1 MSRPSSTQEQEP
13 GTEPRSQT
21 KAEGLWEASA
31 QPRHTVVQ
39 IQTEV
44 GGDTQDGQKPRD
56 TVIKGRMSTRSSK
69 TQKGHTTHGR
79 CIPAL
84 KKQEIQI
91 PATKWINL
99 ENVMLSERRQT
110 WKDKCYMIPLLWG
123 TWRRHVHRDRTTRGR
138 VFVWDE
144 ILELESGSCYTTV
157 GMYLMPLN
165 VHLKWL
171 NWQILSQ

>member
-1 MSRPSSTQEQEP
+1 M
-13 GTEPRSQT
+13 
-21 KAEGLWEASA
+21 
-31 QPRHTVVQ
+31 VQ

-44 GGDTQDGQKPRD
+44 GGDTQDGQKPWD

-91 PATKWINL
+91 PATTWLNL

-110 WKDKCYMIPLLWG
+110 RKDKCYRIPLL
-123 TWRRHVHRDRTTRGR
+123 
-138 VFVWDE
+138 
-144 ILELESGSCYTTV
+144 
-157 GMYLMPLN
+157 
-165 VHLKWL
+165 
-171 NWQILSQ
+171 